1 MSGSTRFRG
10 IVVVIAAISL
20 AVAAVATAAVGDLS
34 AVGCVEDDDSA
45 VDDCSGAE
53 SQGLDGVIDVEVSPD
68 SAFVYSAS
76 RSDHAI
82 AIFKRRANGTLLP
95 RGCVDDVTNGPD
107 DCARSTPAM
116 QGLQEIV
123 ISPDGTSLYA
133 VGNSE
138 DAIVHF
144 DRNPI
149 TGALAPRDCI
159 DDLSTGF
166 DTCSS
171 STEGLSDAN
180 GVAISPDGTSVYVA
194 STSDQAIV
202 TFKRNPG
209 NGALSPRGCIDAAD
223 LITPKCPVQA
233 PALNGVSSLAVSPD
247 GTSLYA
253 AGTNNDAVLH
263 FKRNP
268 ANGALLARA
277 CTEDDDTGL
286 GFCPRTAPG
295 LDSVR
300 SVAVSPDGGSV
311 YAGGRDDDA
320 VAIFARN
327 ATNGALGTR
336 GCVEDADSA
345 AGEEICASSAPGLE
359 GAAGLV
365 VSADG
370 ESVYVAGAFDDTLVA
385 FDRNAATSRLSA
397 PRCVRDAASSE
408 PCTEVASGL
417 EEPRG
422 LAASPDG
429 SSLFAAAVAD
439 DDVVATTRVTP

>member
-1 MSGSTRFRG
+1 MSG
-10 IVVVIAAISL
+10 
-20 AVAAVATAAVGDLS
+20 
-34 AVGCVEDDDSA
+34 VGCIEDDDSA

-76 RSDHAI
+76 RTDDAI
-82 AIFKRRANGTLLP
+82 AIFRRRPNGTLFP
-95 RGCVDDVTNGPD
+95 RGCVDDVTDAANPTDGPD
-107 DCARSTPAM
+107 DCARSTPGM
-116 QGLQEIV
+116 EGLQEIV
-123 ISPDGTSLYA
+123 ISPDGESLYA

-144 DRNPI
+144 NRNP
-149 TGALAPRDCI
+149 TSGALVPRGCI

-166 DTCSS
+166 DTCSGF
-171 STEGLSDAN
+171 TEGLSDAN

-194 STSDQAIV
+194 STSDQAVV
-202 TFKRNPG
+202 TFRRSS
-209 NGALSPRGCIDAAD
+209 NGSLSPRGCIDAAD
-223 LITPKCPVQA
+223 LTTPKCPVQA

-253 AGTNNDAVLH
+253 AGTNNDAVLQ

-268 ANGALLARA
+268 ANGALAFRT

-286 GFCPRTAPG
+286 EYCPKTAPG
-295 LDSVR
+295 LDGVR
-300 SVAVSPDGGSV
+300 SVAVAADGGSV

-327 ATNGALGTR
+327 ASNGALATR
-336 GCVEDADSA
+336 GCVEDAGSA
-345 AGEEICASSAPGLE
+345 AGEEICAASAPGLQ
-359 GAAGLV
+359 GPAGLV

-370 ESVYVAGAFDDTLVA
+370 GSVYAAGAFDDTLVA
-385 FDRNAATSRLSA
+385 FDRNASTSRLSA
-397 PRCVRDAASSE
+397 PRCVRDPDVSDS
-408 PCTEVASGL
+408 CTEVASGL
-417 EEPRG
+417 DEPRG
-422 LAASPDG
+422 LAVSPDG

-439 DDVVATTRVTP
+439 DDVVAMSRVTP